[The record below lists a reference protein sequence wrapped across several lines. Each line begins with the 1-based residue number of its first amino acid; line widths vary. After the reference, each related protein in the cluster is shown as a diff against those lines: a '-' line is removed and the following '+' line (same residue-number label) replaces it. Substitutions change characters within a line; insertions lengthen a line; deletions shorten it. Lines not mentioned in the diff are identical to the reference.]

1 MDRIERA
8 YPSLRA
14 RLIGMLGLFAALFLG
29 LTLYLYLTSRTLFAE
44 ALQKELSGDLE
55 WMASIV
61 RDRPGLAR
69 DPIRSDSL
77 CKAVARFKA
86 YRVTV
91 LDSAG
96 RVLADSH
103 VPREEVGTLENHAGR
118 PEMRMASKEGWG
130 HSWRYSS
137 TLGRGMLYVARKVP
151 DQACYLRMAAGPVTL
166 NSFQMASFKV
176 FVLFL
181 ALFLAASFAITWWIS
196 RKISAPLLRLTGGGD
211 AAPDPEKPPRW
222 EAEFREAEVL
232 NKAFQ
237 GYVDQV
243 RTLGRQVETQRDK
256 LAAVLNQLE
265 EGILIL
271 SPDGVVVAANP
282 ASLRLLG
289 SGGSQESD
297 GPEGLGGQAADSR
310 DAASWI
316 GRPLRQLLPRSPLVA
331 WVAAAQSPDRTPM
344 MHVDKGPDAPF
355 DLLCHLAPLDAGGA
369 DARPFARPFNEG
381 DGERDRERDRGRG
394 GDPEGRELLLTALD
408 VTEFRHL
415 DRVKSEFVANASH
428 ELKTPLSSIK
438 GYAEALLEGAL
449 NDAKVREPFV
459 GKIHA
464 NALRLERLVQDLL
477 SLSHLEANPEPKE
490 PEPLP
495 LRGYANAAANLH
507 RQAIEA
513 AGVRVENHVGEDLRV
528 LMEPRDLELILNN
541 LVGNAVKYNRPGG
554 KIRIGCEPDA
564 EEGGEGGLKLS
575 VKDTGIGIPVEMLPR
590 IFERF
595 YRAGA
600 ARASKEG
607 TGLGLAIVKHAAQK
621 YGIAV
626 SAESVMG
633 EGSRFT
639 LRIPPGRIVAP

>member
-1 MDRIERA
+1 MAQIERA

-14 RLIGMLGLFAALFLG
+14 HLIGMLGIFAALFLG

-61 RDRPGLAR
+61 RDQPGLAR
-69 DPIRSDSL
+69 DPVRSDSL
-77 CKAVARFKA
+77 CKAVARFKD

-91 LDSAG
+91 IDSAG
-96 RVLADSH
+96 HVLADSH

-118 PEMRMASKEGWG
+118 PEVEMASTEGWG

-166 NSFQMASFKV
+166 NSFQMASFRV
-176 FVLFL
+176 FILFL

-237 GYVDQV
+237 GYVGQV

-289 SGGSQESD
+289 SAGSGG
-297 GPEGLGGQAADSR
+297 PAADSR
-310 DAASWI
+310 DPAAWI
-316 GRPLRQLLPRSPLVA
+316 GRPLRRLLPQSPLVA
-331 WVAAAQSPDRTPM
+331 WVDAAQSPDRTPM

-355 DLLCHLAPLDAGGA
+355 DLLCHLALLETGDAG
-369 DARPFARPFNEG
+369 DARDMGNA
-381 DGERDRERDRGRG
+381 
-394 GDPEGRELLLTALD
+394 GDPENRAARAGRELLLTVLD

-449 NDAKVREPFV
+449 NDPKVREPFV

-464 NALRLERLVQDLL
+464 NAIRLERLVQDLL
-477 SLSHLEANPEPKE
+477 SLSHLEANPEPRE

-495 LRGYANAAANLH
+495 LRGYANSAVNLH
-507 RQAIEA
+507 RHAIEA
-513 AGVRVENHVGEDLRV
+513 AGVRVESHMGEDIRV

-554 KIRIGCEPDA
+554 KIRIWTEADGQ
-564 EEGGEGGLKLS
+564 GGLRLS
-575 VKDTGIGIPVEMLPR
+575 VKDTGIGIPEEMLPR

-600 ARASKEG
+600 SRASKEG
-607 TGLGLAIVKHAAQK
+607 TGLGLAIVKHAAAK
-621 YGIAV
+621 YGMSV

-639 LRIPPGRIVAP
+639 LAIPAALAVKG